1 VTYDS
6 RGIAKALKLRRRTPI
21 LVAPSPVRGDVHIEL
36 QRCKGCQLCI
46 ECCPTHV
53 LELSESFNSAG
64 YHHPVVVA
72 DECVCC
78 QGCYKICPDFAIFA
92 ILREAATP
100 EPASGSVTVTVV
112 QQDVRAEVQP

>member
-1 VTYDS
+1 MTYDS

-100 EPASGSVTVTVV
+100 EAASGSVTVTVV
-112 QQDVRAEVQP
+112 QQDVRAEVRP